1 MASGSFFVKSPED
14 ALRHLTQLVQGLKKV
29 AVAGIIGA
37 VVCGVMA
44 MLLSRFLAPY
54 GHRSK
59 ATQGFPEMSAIISVV
74 WYIALALIV
83 FSCLYLLVGPGL
95 AQQKPWARYA
105 ASGIFLAKV
114 LLCAWM
120 GRGSLRAMV
129 VFMGISGWDFYGLW
143 VLLSKE
149 TGQLFSS
156 PQATQVTV
164 KPANLVT

>member
-14 ALRHLTQLVQGLKKV
+14 ALRHLSQLVQGLKKV

-44 MLLSRFLAPY
+44 MLLSRFLAPS
-54 GHRSK
+54 GHKSN
-59 ATQGFPEMSAIISVV
+59 APTGFPEMSAISSVI
-74 WYIALALIV
+74 WYIGLALIV
-83 FSCLYLLVGPGL
+83 FSCLYFIVGWGL
-95 AQQKPWARYA
+95 AQRKLWARYA
-105 ASGIFLAKV
+105 ATGTFLLKV
-114 LLCAWM
+114 LLCVWM

-129 VFMGISGWDFYGLW
+129 VFIGISGWDLYGLW

-156 PQATQVTV
+156 PQASQITA

>member
-1 MASGSFFVKSPED
+1 
-14 ALRHLTQLVQGLKKV
+14 
-29 AVAGIIGA
+29 
-37 VVCGVMA
+37 
-44 MLLSRFLAPY
+44 
-54 GHRSK
+54 
-59 ATQGFPEMSAIISVV
+59 MSAISSVV

-83 FSCLYLLVGPGL
+83 FSCLYLLVGPAL

-114 LLCAWM
+114 LLCVWM

-129 VFMGISGWDFYGLW
+129 VFLGISGWDLYGLW

-156 PQATQVTV
+156 PQATQVTA